1 MGLRQGDLSHPQI
14 RSLAFW
20 LLPGVIIGIAAVL
33 AIYGDSGREWLRFDR
48 AAIMNGEYW
57 RLVSGHLVHLSL
69 SHLILNAA
77 GFLLIWFLISAYFDP
92 RLWLVIT
99 VFVIIGIDLGFWY
112 LEPGLQW
119 YVGLSG
125 LLHGLLAAGVVGG
138 LRSGRVDVWILGAV
152 LIGKLAYEQM
162 LGPLPGSEES
172 SGGTVIV
179 AAHAYGALAGAIMAA
194 VIIIRVRTQPPI

>member
-1 MGLRQGDLSHPQI
+1 MGLRQGDLSHPQN
-14 RSLAFW
+14 RLLAAW

-33 AIYGDSGREWLRFDR
+33 AVYGDSGREWLRFDR
-48 AAIMNGEYW
+48 AAIMSGEYW
-57 RLVSGHLVHLSL
+57 RFVSGHLVHLGL
-69 SHLILNAA
+69 SHLMLNAA
-77 GFLLIWFLISAYFDP
+77 GFLLIWFLISAHFDP

-99 VFVIIGIDLGFWY
+99 VSVIIGIDLGFWF
-112 LEPGLQW
+112 LEPDLQW

-138 LRSGRVDVWILGAV
+138 IRSGRVDVWVLGAA

-172 SGGTVIV
+172 SGGAVIV

-194 VIIIRVRTQPPI
+194 VIMIRVRTPPPI

>member
-1 MGLRQGDLSHPQI
+1 MGLRQGDLSHPQN
-14 RSLAFW
+14 RSLAAW
-20 LLPGVIIGIAAVL
+20 LLPCVIIGIAAVI
-33 AIYGDSGREWLRFDR
+33 AVYGDSGREWLRFDR
-48 AAIMNGEYW
+48 AAIMSGEYW
-57 RLVSGHLVHLSL
+57 RLVRGHFVHLGL

-77 GFLLIWFLISAYFDP
+77 GFLLIWYLISAYFDP
-92 RLWLVIT
+92 RLWLIIAVS
-99 VFVIIGIDLGFWY
+99 VIIGIDLGFWF
-112 LEPGLQW
+112 LEPALQW

-138 LRSGRVDVWILGAV
+138 IRSGRVDVWILGAA

-172 SGGTVIV
+172 SGGAVII

-194 VIIIRVRTQPPI
+194 VIMIRVRTQQPI

>member
-1 MGLRQGDLSHPQI
+1 MGLRQGDLSHPQN
-14 RSLAFW
+14 RLLAAW

-33 AIYGDSGREWLRFDR
+33 AVYGDSGREWLRFDR
-48 AAIMNGEYW
+48 AAIMSGEYW
-57 RLVSGHLVHLSL
+57 RFVSGHLVHLGL
-69 SHLILNAA
+69 SHLMLNAA

-99 VFVIIGIDLGFWY
+99 VSVIIGIDLGFWF
-112 LEPGLQW
+112 LEPDLQW

-138 LRSGRVDVWILGAV
+138 IRSGRVDVWVLGAA

-172 SGGTVIV
+172 SGGAVIV

-194 VIIIRVRTQPPI
+194 VIMIRVRTPPPI

>member
-77 GFLLIWFLISAYFDP
+77 GLLLIWFLISAYFDP